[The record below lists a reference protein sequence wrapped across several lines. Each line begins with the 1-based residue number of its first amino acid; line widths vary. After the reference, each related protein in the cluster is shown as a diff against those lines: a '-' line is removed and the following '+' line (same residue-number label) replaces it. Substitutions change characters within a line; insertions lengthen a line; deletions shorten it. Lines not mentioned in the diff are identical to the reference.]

1 MKRLARLRLPG
12 PLGGHSAKVA
22 VRAVRTLA
30 VKTWNALP
38 VGGRLDLP
46 GPDFDPDADGDGP
59 PIVWWSFA
67 LFVLLPTILFFLYN
81 ALWESDGFVSETRM
95 MVLAAERPKV
105 ATAGAGAM
113 ISRIMGS
120 AATDTGRDAYIV
132 LNYVKSSAIIED
144 LGGAAHLEAI
154 YAKPRIDIFSR
165 LSKGEPIE
173 ELLQYWKSRVSASVD
188 TISGILT
195 VKVTA
200 YDPVDAQRLAQD
212 INRLSEQ
219 LLNTIS
225 LRSRSDALAKAQ
237 EEVARSGAVLAGARE
252 KLLSFRNAN
261 EMIDP
266 GYRAS
271 SLGETIAKL
280 TLEKIDAETSMNV
293 LAQSLSSDSPTSRV
307 MRTKIATLD
316 DQINELK
323 AKLTAPKSTDAL
335 SAQIA
340 GFERLKLDEQF
351 AERVY
356 VIGQDAY
363 LRARQELDKQQ
374 LFLATVV
381 APVLP
386 EEATYPKIFAS
397 TLLLF
402 VSLAIFWSIGA
413 LIWASIKDQMD

>member
-1 MKRLARLRLPG
+1 MKRLARLRLTG
-12 PLGGHSAKVA
+12 PLSRNSAKEA
-22 VRAVRTLA
+22 ARATRTLA

-38 VGGRLDLP
+38 FVGRLDLP
-46 GPDFDPDADGDGP
+46 APNVDPAADGDRP
-59 PIVWWSFA
+59 SIVVWSFA
-67 LFVLLPTILFFLYN
+67 LIVLLPTFLFFLYT
-81 ALWESDGFVSETRM
+81 AFWESDGFVSETRIT
-95 MVLAAERPKV
+95 VLSAEKPKV
-105 ATAGAGAM
+105 ATAAAGAM

-120 AATDTGRDAYIV
+120 AATDTDRDAYIV
-132 LNYVKSSAIIED
+132 LNYIKSSAIIED
-144 LGGAAHLEAI
+144 LGGGAHLEAI
-154 YAKPRIDIFSR
+154 YSKPGIDVFSR
-165 LSKGEPIE
+165 LTKGEPIE
-173 ELLQYWKSRVSASVD
+173 ELFKYWKSRVSASVD
-188 TISGILT
+188 TMSGILT

-200 YDPVDAQRLAQD
+200 YDPADAHRLAQD

-225 LRSRSDALAKAQ
+225 LRSRSDALARAQ
-237 EEVARSGAVLAGARE
+237 DEVGRSGGALAGARE

-261 EMIDP
+261 AMIDP
-266 GYRAS
+266 GSRAS

-280 TLEKIDAETSMNV
+280 TLEKIDAETSMSV

-307 MRTKIATLD
+307 LHTRIGSLD
-316 DQINELK
+316 DQISELK

-340 GFERLKLDEQF
+340 DFERLKLDEQF

-356 VIGQDAY
+356 GVAQEAY

-386 EEATYPKIFAS
+386 QEATYPKIFAS

-402 VSLAIFWSIGA
+402 VSLGIFWSIAA
-413 LIWASIKDQMD
+413 LIGASIKDQMD